1 MPTFSFPDAPAYL
14 TVHLQRRTGML
25 PYLPTLTRRDHSFG
39 DMFMP
44 DYYPR
49 TTARLV
55 SCYALFK

>member
-1 MPTFSFPDAPAYL
+1 MLTHDLLRRLECSPTGRLKRP
-14 TVHLQRRTGML
+14 
-25 PYLPTLTRRDHSFG
+25 HSFG
-39 DMFMP
+39 NMLMP

>member
-1 MPTFSFPDAPAYL
+1 MPTFSFPAAPVNL
-14 TVHLQRRTGML
+14 TVNLQRRL
-25 PYLPTLTRRDHSFG
+25 ECSPTNPNFTPGVHSFG
-39 DMFMP
+39 NMLMP